1 MRRAVAAQSHTI
13 SRAKKPLQA
22 YVSFSERPRRCR
34 GFRPRGFLLVELV
47 IGLVIVALVMLGA
60 AAIMGAVAQGW
71 NDQDVTRSTQVQ
83 ANQTYVRVQNALQGA
98 KYACYYA
105 AGDVNG
111 NSAQP
116 GCIFFWQNYNLQSGT
131 ILDPYLGEMALIEY
145 DPTTQSLWLYQNP
158 SPSQADPNQMQQL
171 TSQSNFAA
179 IVSQFPQQSFVQKQ
193 ALGGPGSLSNDGTRL
208 QVRGFQVY
216 VNPYW
221 PSGASTQLPVV
232 EFAIGFKQ
240 NDGTSLILYNSTTL
254 RGPATQPQ

>member
-1 MRRAVAAQSHTI
+1 
-13 SRAKKPLQA
+13 
-22 YVSFSERPRRCR
+22 
-34 GFRPRGFLLVELV
+34 LVELI

-116 GCIFFWQNYNLQSGT
+116 GCIFFWQNYKLQSGA
-131 ILDPYLGEMALIEY
+131 ILDPYLGEMALIQY
-145 DPTTQSLWLYQNP
+145 DPSTNSLWLYQNP
-158 SPSQADPNQMQQL
+158 SASSSDPNQMQVL
-171 TSQSNFAA
+171 TSQSNFAT
-179 IVSQFPQQSFVQKQ
+179 IVSQFPQQSFLQKQ
-193 ALGGPGSLSNDGTRL
+193 ALGGPGIQPNDGTRL
-208 QVRGFQVY
+208 QVKGFQVF

-221 PSGASTQLPVV
+221 PSAAGAQLPVV

-240 NDGTSLILYNSTTL
+240 NDGLIRGIKGMELATSLVLYNSTTL

>member
-1 MRRAVAAQSHTI
+1 MRRTVATQPHTI
-13 SRAKKPLQA
+13 SNAKKPSRTYL
-22 YVSFSERPRRCR
+22 SFAERPRRRR
-34 GFRPRGFLLVELV
+34 GGFLLVELL

-83 ANQTYVRVQNALQGA
+83 ANQTYLRVQSALQGA
-98 KYACYYA
+98 KYVCYYA
-105 AGDVNG
+105 PGDVNG
-111 NSAQP
+111 NSVQP

-131 ILDPYLGEMALIEY
+131 ILDPYLGEMALIQY
-145 DPTTQSLWLYQNP
+145 DPTTQTLWLYHNR
-158 SPSQADPNQMQQL
+158 SPSQLDPNQMQEL

-179 IVSQFPQQSFVQKQ
+179 IASQFPQKSFVQSQ
-193 ALGGPGSLSNDGTRL
+193 ALGGPGNQPNDGTRL
-208 QVRGFQVY
+208 QVKGFQVY
-216 VNPYW
+216 PNPYW

-240 NDGTSLILYNSTTL
+240 NDGTSLTLYNSTTI